1 MSLIDLIFPSSEP
14 QVTNI
19 DEFDYQ
25 QFSPENWS
33 SLTDQEKLGLLQEL
47 GNSYAESVN
56 IYNPP
61 TFVSETDPTLY
72 GGYNYGTNVVSV
84 NLDLCD
90 NPYEAMDTVI
100 HEENHALQGQAVDLN
115 SQYSNGERALI
126 KAQIGPAYY
135 SSGDGYNVQN
145 IEMDSN
151 NVAAEFVISHSE
163 GMQDTP
169 EYQEYID
176 GRLEHFSEV
185 NETLTTSEGYCNTLE
200 HEQVD
205 AANKLGVISDSEKEA
220 ANAYIDSD
228 NRRVRDNSIAAEA
241 DIKENGYQSSLAY
254 ADRLHSEYEQFE
266 FGNHDERA
274 AKSILSKNEEC
285 VDRLSDAK
293 LATDT
298 ELADLKAQQN
308 EYICAHN
315 YGIRDT
321 LNDSFCH
328 EQNQKICE
336 LEAQKG
342 EYEYHISELETDN
355 HMVNESM
362 GWTEKENAQTDNSQ
376 SESKNNNYEM

>member
-25 QFSPENWS
+25 QFAPENWS

-205 AANKLGVISDSEKEA
+205 AANKLGVISDSE
-220 ANAYIDSD
+220 
-228 NRRVRDNSIAAEA
+228 
-241 DIKENGYQSSLAY
+241 
-254 ADRLHSEYEQFE
+254 
-266 FGNHDERA
+266 
-274 AKSILSKNEEC
+274 
-285 VDRLSDAK
+285 
-293 LATDT
+293 
-298 ELADLKAQQN
+298 
-308 EYICAHN
+308 
-315 YGIRDT
+315 
-321 LNDSFCH
+321 
-328 EQNQKICE
+328 
-336 LEAQKG
+336 
-342 EYEYHISELETDN
+342 
-355 HMVNESM
+355 
-362 GWTEKENAQTDNSQ
+362 
-376 SESKNNNYEM
+376 